1 MELYLADKDVPA
13 SFTKLVAAGGEEYA
27 AEGLEKGTAVE
38 TITVAATGVYHL
50 GFVPASAVSANF
62 NLYSFKLTHLVLS
75 GIDAAADEGSTST
88 WTDNAKQLHV
98 SGSYEH
104 GAVYDVNGSE
114 VIALAGESV
123 ADMAMLH
130 AGIYI
135 VKLVSGEA
143 VTTTKI
149 VLK

>member
-1 MELYLADKDVPA
+1 MPA

-27 AEGLEKGTAVE
+27 DEGLEKGTAVE

-75 GIDAAADEGSTST
+75 GIDAAAAEGSTST
-88 WTDNAKQLHV
+88 WTDNANQLHV
-98 SGSYEH
+98 SGNYEH

-123 ADMAMLH
+123 ADMAMLP